1 MRDATGTCLAWAI
14 SKGSEETSSSNTTS
28 EPSLE
33 GPTSTSRGDNN
44 PLTDDV
50 LIVVFQN
57 VPVRPSIQ
65 RPPGEPSLYVFS
77 NKQCQLINKPRITKR
92 KMRMILLCD
101 NSWITEKRVCVSQ
114 GCSTKTEIWE
124 FFFISYSKK
133 KLSLKKNRFLIK
145 IKIYIYYASMKK
157 RFVGSCREVS
167 RLMLMY
173 LVWFHES
180 RWIKRL
186 FVFCER
192 NG

>member
-145 IKIYIYYASMKK
+145 IKIKNILCKYEEKI
-157 RFVGSCREVS
+157 CRKLPRSFPLNVDVPGLVS
-167 RLMLMY
+167 WEPLD
-173 LVWFHES
+173 
-180 RWIKRL
+180 
-186 FVFCER
+186 
-192 NG
+192 

>member
-114 GCSTKTEIWE
+114 GYRNLRI
-124 FFFISYSKK
+124 FLYFIFEK

-145 IKIYIYYASMKK
+145 IKIYIYYG
-157 RFVGSCREVS
+157 GSCREVS